1 MGRSR
6 QGRGAGRGLRLK
18 AASGV
23 RDRGGIRDAA
33 ARVEVLGSRPDLGWA
48 LGSRLDPGCG
58 TWPVVLGSK
67 PVSGFGS
74 QTHDPEVEAVAGGLG
89 PDAGSRRWS

>member
-6 QGRGAGRGLRLK
+6 LGWGLRLK

-23 RDRGGIRDAA
+23 RDCSRIRDAA
-33 ARVEVLGSRPDLGWA
+33 TPVEVLGSRPDLVSRAGV

-67 PVSGFGS
+67 PIVGIRFP
-74 QTHDPEVEAVAGGLG
+74 DP
-89 PDAGSRRWS
+89 

>member
-6 QGRGAGRGLRLK
+6 LGRGAGRGLRLK

-23 RDRGGIRDAA
+23 LDRGWIRDAA
-33 ARVEVLGSRPDLGWA
+33 TRVEVLGSRPDLGSGA
-48 LGSRLDPGCG
+48 GVLGSRLDPGCG

-67 PVSGFGS
+67 PIVGIQFP
-74 QTHDPEVEAVAGGLG
+74 DP
-89 PDAGSRRWS
+89 

>member
-6 QGRGAGRGLRLK
+6 LGRGADRGRGLRLK

-33 ARVEVLGSRPDLGWA
+33 TWVEVLGSRPDLGWV
-48 LGSRLDPGCG
+48 LGSRLNPGCG
-58 TWPVVLGSK
+58 TWSVVLGSK

-74 QTHDPEVEAVAGGLG
+74 QVEAVVGGLG